1 LVAFSPLPVTILA
14 LASSFTML
22 MPLPC
27 MSYYS
32 PCLSIA
38 LE

>member
-1 LVAFSPLPVTILA
+1 LPVTILA
-14 LASSFTML
+14 LASSFIML
-22 MPLPC
+22 MPLSC

-32 PCLSIA
+32 PCLLMA